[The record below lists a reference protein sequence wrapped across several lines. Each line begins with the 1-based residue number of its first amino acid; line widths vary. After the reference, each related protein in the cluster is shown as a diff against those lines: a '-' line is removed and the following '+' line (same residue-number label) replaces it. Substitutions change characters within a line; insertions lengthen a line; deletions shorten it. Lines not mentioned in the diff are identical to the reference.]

1 MGGYNH
7 CLKVDATI
15 MVSKKWPMIG
25 THIVIIFMTQHITIA
40 SDNSLKHP

>member
-7 CLKVDATI
+7 CLKVNATI
-15 MVSKKWPMIG
+15 MVSNKCPMIG
-25 THIVIIFMTQHITIA
+25 THIVIIFMTHITIA